1 MGWTWQGKNPKRLKL
16 ETTREHGL
24 IYIRYHNIWNK
35 RWKTIKTFQWQAI
48 ARKAICYLVTFS
60 QNARPIKKII
70 IVTHVIFNNAFFF
83 FFSLHLIKI
92 LLNFFNNIYK
102 ISWNINTSYYY
113 IVLYFIRCYLGIN
126 VHLFFFFPFSFSL
139 SLLPFFD
146 WPAPLH
152 VATIPSWTIEQEPK
166 SLLTVCTKAIKC
178 IT

>member
-35 RWKTIKTFQWQAI
+35 RWKTIKVPGLTFQWQTI
-48 ARKAICYLVTFS
+48 ARKAIC
-60 QNARPIKKII
+60 N
-70 IVTHVIFNNAFFF
+70 
-83 FFSLHLIKI
+83 LIKI